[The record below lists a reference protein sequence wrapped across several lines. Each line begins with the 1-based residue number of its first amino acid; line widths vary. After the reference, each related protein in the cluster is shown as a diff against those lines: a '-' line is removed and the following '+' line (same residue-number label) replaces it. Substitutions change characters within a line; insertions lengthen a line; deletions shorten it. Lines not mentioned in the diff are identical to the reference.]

1 MINGVLAATIGG
13 LVALV
18 FWGISDWLAS
28 KNSRQYTNVEVNMSI
43 HFSAAIILAVVFLL
57 SGQEIPQIN
66 QILTMMLAAGFFT
79 AGYILFIRALS
90 VGNTGVVVPL
100 INTYPLFTLLASFLF
115 LSITFSSLKIYAMLI
130 IIAGAI
136 LLGTEKLNKKKIH
149 EHLSQEVLMSILAAI
164 FLGIDIFFL
173 NTVVDVL
180 PWETVAS
187 FTSIATA
194 FYIMV
199 LSIIKNKTLAL
210 RSIKN
215 LHKNKV
221 GLASGITLTAGA
233 IGFFVGAEI
242 SGNLIIPGVIA
253 SASVLVTSLLSRIF
267 DKEKL
272 IITKRIGAV
281 FVVAGV
287 ILLNINL

>member
-28 KNSRQYTNVEVNMSI
+28 KNSKNYSNVEVNMSI
-43 HFSAAIILAVVFLL
+43 HFPGAVILAVIFLL
-57 SGQEIPQIN
+57 SGQDIPQTN

-79 AGYILFIRALS
+79 SAYVLFIKALS
-90 VGNTGVVVPL
+90 IGQTGIVVPL
-100 INTYPLFTLLASFLF
+100 INTYPLFTLLASFVF
-115 LSITFSSLKIYAMLI
+115 LGIAFSSLKISAMLI

-136 LLGTEKLNKKKIH
+136 LLGTERLNKKKMR
-149 EHLSQEVLMSILAAI
+149 EHFSQEVIMSVLAAI
-164 FLGIDIFFL
+164 FLGIDFFFL

-187 FTSIATA
+187 FTAIATA

-199 LSIIKNKTLAL
+199 LSFIKNKTMAL
-210 RSIKN
+210 RSLKN
-215 LHKNKV
+215 LHKNKM
-221 GLASGITLTAGA
+221 GLASGITLTVGA
-233 IGFFVGAEI
+233 IGFFAGAEI
-242 SGNLIIPGVIA
+242 SGNLIIPSVIA
-253 SASVLVTSLLSRIF
+253 SASVLATSFLARII

-272 IITKRIGAV
+272 IITKRIGAI
-281 FVVAGV
+281 FVVFGV
-287 ILLNINL
+287 ALLNFS